1 MNIKIEPEILKD
13 LKETLAK
20 EGKTAARFILAD
32 FGCSGPIF
40 DIELGTETNDDLV
53 VEVDE
58 VKFVAENKFAPAL
71 RTLEVIKI
79 GDKFTVKKSACGCG
93 C

>member
-20 EGKTAARFILAD
+20 KGKTAARFILTD

-40 DIELGTETNDDLV
+40 DIELGSKMDDDIV
-53 VEVDE
+53 VEMDR

-71 RTLEVIKI
+71 KTPEVIKI
-79 GDKFTVKKSACGCG
+79 GDKFTVKKPACGCG

>member
-1 MNIKIEPEILKD
+1 MIIKIEPEILKD
-13 LKETLAK
+13 LKETLVK
-20 EGKTAARFILAD
+20 EGQSVARFILVD

-40 DIELGTETNDDLV
+40 DIELGTETDDDIV
-53 VEVDE
+53 VEMDG

-71 RTLEVIKI
+71 STLEIIKN
-79 GDKFTVKKSACGCG
+79 GDKITVKKSACGCG